1 MQSITGFFKKV
12 IAPSDDGDTAS
23 NQDNNEE
30 TPPKT
35 VEIHKGDNSCVV
47 NESQEELTDDLR
59 VLKDTVYGTMI
70 IENRFLHFLQCLALV
85 YSLNQLSMQSAKTQS
100 GWTFLKIHVIC

>member
-30 TPPKT
+30 NPPKT

-70 IENRFLHFLQCLALV
+70 IEKCFFHFFVYLSISRYRVDHFLII
-85 YSLNQLSMQSAKTQS
+85 TS
-100 GWTFLKIHVIC
+100 GVVGG